1 MNNLICMKSKQ
12 MQNLI
17 LILIKFYQRFGYIYI
32 YIYFYMYVCILPRF
46 IYFRLS
52 VFYIELTHLAQ
63 KLKKKRLDETRGV
76 KLNSN

>member
-32 YIYFYMYVCILPRF
+32 YMYVYYLGLFILDSQF
-46 IYFRLS
+46 F
-52 VFYIELTHLAQ
+52 T
-63 KLKKKRLDETRGV
+63 
-76 KLNSN
+76 LN

>member
-17 LILIKFYQRFGYIYI
+17 LILIKFYQRFGYI

-63 KLKKKRLDETRGV
+63 KLKKK
-76 KLNSN
+76 N

>member
-1 MNNLICMKSKQ
+1 MYEKQTNAKSNFDFNQ
-12 MQNLI
+12 I
-17 LILIKFYQRFGYIYI
+17 LSKIWLYIYI
-32 YIYFYMYVCILPRF
+32 YVCILPRF

-52 VFYIELTHLAQ
+52 VFYIELTHLTQ

>member
-32 YIYFYMYVCILPRF
+32 YVCILPRF

-63 KLKKKRLDETRGV
+63 KLKKKKKIR
-76 KLNSN
+76 

>member
-1 MNNLICMKSKQ
+1 MNNLVCMKSKQ

-32 YIYFYMYVCILPRF
+32 YIYVYVCILPRF
-46 IYFRLS
+46 IYFRHS

-63 KLKKKRLDETRGV
+63 KLKKKKIR
-76 KLNSN
+76 

>member
-32 YIYFYMYVCILPRF
+32 YIYFFFFYMYVCILPRF

-63 KLKKKRLDETRGV
+63 KLKKKKIR
-76 KLNSN
+76 

>member
-1 MNNLICMKSKQ
+1 MYEKQTNAKSNFDFNQ
-12 MQNLI
+12 I
-17 LILIKFYQRFGYIYI
+17 LSKIWLYI

-63 KLKKKRLDETRGV
+63 KFKKKRLDETRGV

>member
-32 YIYFYMYVCILPRF
+32 CVCILPRF

-52 VFYIELTHLAQ
+52 VFYIELTHLVQ